1 MNRSVEG
8 NVSHDE
14 TRVEMNRVSAL
25 DTSVDDFQNKLLS

>member
-14 TRVEMNRVSAL
+14 TRVEMNWVSAL
-25 DTSVDDFQNKLLS
+25 DTSVDDFQNKLIS